1 MSESSTL
8 HGFQYA
14 SAAHQSETAIAGM
27 WAFLATE
34 ALFFGPLFLAFG
46 FSRYFNQAGF
56 DAGAAQTNLA
66 VGTINT
72 VLLLTSSLAY
82 AIGDT
87 HARGSGTREGDGRM
101 AQWLLSI
108 AWLLGLSFLLLKFAV
123 EWREDIRNGFVPG
136 AGFSIT
142 GPSRGGAELFFTFY
156 FVSTAI
162 HGLHL
167 LVGLLLLGWL
177 IWTQAPRRQEAR
189 TAVRVIGLYWSFV
202 DLIWLLL
209 YPLIYLVGR

>member
-1 MSESSTL
+1 MSDPSASHT
-8 HGFQYA
+8 FQYA
-14 SAAHQSETAIAGM
+14 SAAHQSETAISGM

-34 ALFFGPLFLAFG
+34 ALFFGPLFLAFA
-46 FSRYFNQAGF
+46 FSRFFAQAGF
-56 DAGAAQTNLA
+56 DAGGSQTNLFI
-66 VGTINT
+66 GTLNT
-72 VLLLTSSLAY
+72 VLLLTSSLAC
-82 AIGDT
+82 AIGAMD
-87 HARGSGTREGDGRM
+87 AAEGRGRL
-101 AQWLLSI
+101 ANWLLLL
-108 AWLLGLSFLLLKFAV
+108 AWLLGLSFLLLKFGV
-123 EWREDIRNGFVPG
+123 EWPEDFRRGFFPG

-177 IWTQAPRRQEAR
+177 IASDASGREDGR
-189 TAVRVIGLYWSFV
+189 TIVMVVGLYWSFV
-202 DLIWLLL
+202 DLIWLVL